1 MRFSS
6 VLWLLLIFL
15 CAAGIFSHLDKT
27 EALEQCIE
35 DVSGKCGNIF
45 NYAISLEE
53 ENARLNKLYKECKA
67 SNGL

>member
-1 MRFSS
+1 MEM
-6 VLWLLLIFL
+6 
-15 CAAGIFSHLDKT
+15 GIT
-27 EALEQCIE
+27 
-35 DVSGKCGNIF
+35 GKCGNIF